1 MRERTGCF
9 TGHRQ
14 IPEKDYAVIEEK
26 LEQTIVKLYNNG
38 IIRYC
43 AGGAL
48 GFDTLAAET
57 VLRLRET
64 YSELRLILVLP
75 CKDQARGWK
84 AKDVDKYEKIRQRA
98 DETVYTSEIYAT
110 GCMHKRNRQPG
121 TPGLPQPVGRGVVY
135 VCAETERIQAGN
147 HLRGFQRN
155 PQRDR
160 RVPGEYPH
168 PGTGKRVYF
177 SGKGQSGN
185 PARQRICGRFPPP
198 VSGSG
203 GSLYLVEPTL

>member
-57 VLRLRET
+57 VLRLRDT

-121 TPGLPQPVGRGVVY
+121 TPGLPRPVGRGVV
-135 VCAETERIQAGN
+135 CFRTETERIQAG
-147 HLRGFQRN
+147 HHMRGLQCH
-155 PQRDR
+155 PQRHR
-160 RVPGEYPH
+160 RVPGKHPH
-168 PGTGKRVYF
+168 PGPGKGIYF
-177 SGKGQSGN
+177 SGEGQSGN
-185 PARQRICGRFPPP
+185 PVRQRIRGRFPSP
-198 VSGSG
+198 VSGSR

>member
-1 MRERTGCF
+1 
-9 TGHRQ
+9 
-14 IPEKDYAVIEEK
+14 
-26 LEQTIVKLYNNG
+26 G

-75 CKDQARGWK
+75 CKDQTRGWK

-110 GCMHKRNRQPG
+110 GCMHKRNRHLVDCSSVCVCYQTQFRGG
-121 TPGLPQPVGRGVVY
+121 TAYTVNYARTHGL
-135 VCAETERIQAGN
+135 AIINMA
-147 HLRGFQRN
+147 
-155 PQRDR
+155 
-160 RVPGEYPH
+160 
-168 PGTGKRVYF
+168 
-177 SGKGQSGN
+177 
-185 PARQRICGRFPPP
+185 
-198 VSGSG
+198 
-203 GSLYLVEPTL
+203 